1 MLSLSPK
8 AALILSQVLVAS
20 PEAPT
25 SSVETFSGHIPS
37 LACLVQIVH
46 SEASGEP
53 YRGKVAVA
61 NVVMNRVQ
69 SERFPDTVCQVGRQ
83 ESQFSFWT
91 GDYGKP
97 IQIKNSIDEKAFR
110 ATIRASIGVLEGKYQ
125 DNTFGA
131 KHYVNFDKLEYQP
144 KWLQKMDVVVKV
156 GRHSFLEE
164 I

>member
-1 MLSLSPK
+1 MLSLSPL
-8 AALILSQVLVAS
+8 AALILSEALTS
-20 PEAPT
+20 HPEPV
-25 SSVETFSGHIPS
+25 SVDMSS
-37 LACLVQIVH
+37 LACMIQIVH

-69 SERFPDTVCQVGRQ
+69 SNRFPDTVCQVGRQ
-83 ESQFSFWT
+83 ANQFSFWT

-97 IQIKNSIDEKAFR
+97 IQIKNRLDEKAWR
-110 ATIRASIGVLEGKYQ
+110 DTIQVSLNVLEGKYH

-131 KHYVNFDKLEYQP
+131 KYYVNFDRLNYHP
-144 KWLQKMDVVVKV
+144 KWLQKMTVVVKV

-164 I
+164 M